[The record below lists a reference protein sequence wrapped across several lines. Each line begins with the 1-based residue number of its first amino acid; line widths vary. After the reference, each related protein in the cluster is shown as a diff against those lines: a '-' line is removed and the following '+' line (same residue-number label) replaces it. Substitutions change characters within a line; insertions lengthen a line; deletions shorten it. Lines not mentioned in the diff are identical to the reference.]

1 MAHHHV
7 VSAIAPLRAR
17 LAALL
22 LSLATMACGSHVAA
36 DGGSSETGGDP
47 SDAEPLAD
55 LDLDEWCDPVQP
67 LGFEMRG
74 AGRPVQFGACG
85 HLHVDIGQQRI
96 VHPDGH
102 DEVVGMNVDEL
113 RLSPTGHL
121 VAWGHRHTTVQLRDL
136 RDDAAVWASDR
147 TVESFGFVR
156 TRDAALGAR
165 LWTCGSD
172 GLALEDPAGYELL
185 SATANCNA
193 IVAAGGRARLL
204 FADASTDGS
213 GGGSGGGSG
222 TVTAVDID
230 SGTLHPSEVVDF
242 EHVFPTGLDEHADRL
257 AISYDGRLAIHEI
270 VVEVNDWATGE
281 QVVMGHRLIDLLS
294 GRIIETCAWPT
305 FLQAERAGAP
315 LWVQCNDALLH
326 FDGTLERVGGSPRAA
341 RVAAESGTLVIELDG
356 VLVRLRPDAPMQP
369 ETIAEPSTA
378 VSRLEVSASGDAVAF
393 IEDRT
398 LFRWTAARGLEP
410 IGTSVS
416 QSTASWV
423 ILALADDGRLLAW
436 AQREGDDQAR
446 PLVIDAD
453 GNLTSLDPID
463 GRPSAYGT
471 FADGRVLVRS
481 SVAEPYTQSLLI
493 IDPTDGSA
501 NVIVG
506 PTPIDLEGMLYLPS
520 GHAIDPRSQLVA
532 GSLGYGELYYGN
544 GL

>member
-1 MAHHHV
+1 MG
-7 VSAIAPLRAR
+7 SAIAPLHSR

-36 DGGSSETGGDP
+36 DGGSSETGGGSSETGGDP

-67 LGFEMRG
+67 LGFEVRG
-74 AGRPVQFGACG
+74 AGRPMQFGACG

-102 DEVVGMNVDEL
+102 DEVVGTNVDTL

-121 VAWGHRHTTVQLRDL
+121 VAWGHRNTTVQLRDL
-136 RDDAAVWASDR
+136 RDDAAIWASER

-156 TRDAALGAR
+156 TLDAARGAR

-172 GLALEDPAGYELL
+172 GLALEDPTGYELL

-193 IVAAGGRARLL
+193 IVAAGARARLL
-204 FADASTDGS
+204 FADAST
-213 GGGSGGGSG
+213 GGSGGGSG

-242 EHVFPTGLDEHADRL
+242 EHVFPTGLDERADRL
-257 AISYDGRLAIHEI
+257 TISYDGRLAIHQS
-270 VVEVNDWATGE
+270 VVEVYDGATGE
-281 QVVMGHRLIDLLS
+281 QVVTGHRLINLLS

-315 LWVQCNDALLH
+315 LWVRCDDALLH
-326 FDGTLERVGGSPRAA
+326 FDGTLERVGASPRAP

-356 VLVRLRPDAPMQP
+356 VLVRLRPDAPTQP
-369 ETIAEPSTA
+369 ETIAESSTA
-378 VSRLEVSASGDAVAF
+378 ISGLEVSASGEAVAF
-393 IEDRT
+393 IDDRT

-410 IGTSVS
+410 VGISAS
-416 QSTASWV
+416 QSTASPWV

-436 AQREGDDQAR
+436 GQREGDDQAR

-453 GNLTSLDPID
+453 GKLTSLDPIA
-463 GRPSAYGT
+463 GRPSAHGT
-471 FADGRVLVRS
+471 FADGRALVRS

-493 IDPTDGSA
+493 IDPTDGST

-506 PTPIDLEGMLYLPS
+506 PTPVDLVGTLYLPS

-532 GSLGYGELYYGN
+532 GSIGYGELYYGN

>member
-1 MAHHHV
+1 M
-7 VSAIAPLRAR
+7 
-17 LAALL
+17 
-22 LSLATMACGSHVAA
+22 MACGPHVAA
-36 DGGSSETGGDP
+36 GGDSTETGGDT
-47 SDAEPLAD
+47 SEAEPLAD
-55 LDLDEWCDPVQP
+55 LDLDEWCGPVQP
-67 LGFEMRG
+67 LGFEVRG
-74 AGRPVQFGACG
+74 AGRPMQFGACG
-85 HLHVDIGQQRI
+85 HLHVDAVQQRL

-102 DEVVGMNVDEL
+102 DEVVGTNVDTL

-121 VAWGHRHTTVQLRDL
+121 AASGHRHTTVQLRDL
-136 RDDAAVWASDR
+136 RDDDAASWASAR
-147 TVESFGFVR
+147 TVDSFGFVR
-156 TRDAALGAR
+156 TVDAALGAR

-204 FADASTDGS
+204 FADASAGE
-213 GGGSGGGSG
+213 SG

-230 SGTLHPSEVVDF
+230 GGTLHPSAVDDF
-242 EHVFPTGLDEHADRL
+242 EHVFPTGLDERADGL

-294 GRIIETCAWPT
+294 GRIIETCAYPT
-305 FLQAERAGAP
+305 FLQAEHAGAP
-315 LWVQCNDALLH
+315 LWVQCTDALWH
-326 FDGTLERVGGSPRAA
+326 FDGTLERLGANPRSA

-356 VLVRLRPDAPMQP
+356 VLVRLRPDAPTQP
-369 ETIAEPSTA
+369 ETIAESSA
-378 VSRLEVSASGDAVAF
+378 AASRLEVSGSGEAVAF

-410 IGTSVS
+410 IGISAS

-446 PLVIDAD
+446 PLIVDAD

-463 GRPSAYGT
+463 GRPSAHGT
-471 FADGRVLVRS
+471 FADGRALVLS
-481 SVAEPYTQSLLI
+481 STDEPYTQSLLI
-493 IDPTDGSA
+493 IDPTHGSTH
-501 NVIVG
+501 VIAG
-506 PTPIDLEGMLYLPS
+506 PTPIDTPRLYLPA

-532 GSLGYGELYYGN
+532 ASIGWDDGELYYGN